1 MPTKK
6 DVLYRLLNL
15 YPVSVLKEH
24 WGIKKASKDE
34 IINTIV
40 NKAGET
46 EIFTFSRVN
55 QDLTKQHLFIFENE
69 PEELKSIPAPLLADQ
84 PLKWS
89 VGSKETREEFY
100 LIEVVFKVVIGPAP
114 YRDKELRF
122 LWPISFLVSKTYT
135 LVTFTILEKKI
146 DAYLQAGEE
155 ALSVTRNID
164 EQTILNLLTESIPD
178 TLTLNRADLNK
189 GIKMLWRTGKI
200 DAMSSRWKPPRATV
214 TQTMDR
220 QFLLKRD
227 DPDAF
232 DEAIKAPLLKN
243 LFVLLG
249 EKDEEAEEEEGQD
262 KALPHFAATPSDGE
276 IMFNRYPKA
285 EEVKNVVRAIL
296 AAN

>member
-24 WGIKKASKDE
+24 WDIKKASKDE
-34 IINTIV
+34 II
-40 NKAGET
+40 KAILNIAKEA
-46 EIFTFSRVN
+46 EIFTFSRMN

-69 PEELKSIPAPLLADQ
+69 PEGLKSFHPPLLADQ
-84 PLKWS
+84 TPTFS
-89 VGSKETREEFY
+89 VRNKEMIDEFY
-100 LIEVVFKVVIGPAP
+100 LIEVVYKVVIGPAP

-122 LWPISFLVSKTYT
+122 LWPISVLASKTYT

-155 ALSVTRNID
+155 LLSVTRNID
-164 EQTILNLLTESIPD
+164 EEGILNWLKESVPD

-189 GIKMLWRTGKI
+189 GIKKLWSTDKI

-220 QFLLKRD
+220 KFLLKRD

-249 EKDEEAEEEEGQD
+249 DEDEEAEEGEGQD
-262 KALPHFAATPSDGE
+262 RPLAHFAATPSEGE